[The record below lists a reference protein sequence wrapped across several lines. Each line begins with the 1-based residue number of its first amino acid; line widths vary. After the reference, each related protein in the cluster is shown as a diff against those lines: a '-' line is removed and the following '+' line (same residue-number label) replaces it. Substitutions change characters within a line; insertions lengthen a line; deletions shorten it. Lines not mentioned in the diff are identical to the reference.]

1 MMKYYTNQKGLVTMK
16 KILINTG
23 ILAILLVSC
32 FVLYISMNRTN
43 NDYLQANI
51 YVSDELVLVIDLST
65 LVEETEFIID
75 LEEEQMVLLAGFNKI
90 KVLEVCCPLEIC
102 KNTGYITLETQ
113 VIVCM
118 PNEVFITLT
127 KVST

>member
-1 MMKYYTNQKGLVTMK
+1 MK

-51 YVSDELVLVIDLST
+51 YVSYELVLVIDLST

-118 PNEVFITLT
+118 PNEVVITLT